1 MFLIL
6 YNTVLYRSTH
16 YIITTSFALFFVFE
30 GRDTRQL
37 QLEELTTHLR
47 DVYSELNR
55 KWILI
60 FPEGGF
66 LYKRLQSSQEL
77 VVLLCAANYY

>member
-1 MFLIL
+1 M
-6 YNTVLYRSTH
+6 V
-16 YIITTSFALFFVFE
+16 AVCQ
-30 GRDTRQL
+30 GRETRHL
-37 QLEELTTHLR
+37 QSEELTSHLR
-47 DVYSELNR
+47 GVYSELSR

-77 VVLLCAANYY
+77 VGPSYVILQ

>member
-1 MFLIL
+1 MQHCTEVHITL
-6 YNTVLYRSTH
+6 Y
-16 YIITTSFALFFVFE
+16 TTSFTLFLAVFE

-77 VVLLCAANYY
+77 VVLLCATDYY

>member
-1 MFLIL
+1 MYYNDDLSVWFLA
-6 YNTVLYRSTH
+6 VCQ
-16 YIITTSFALFFVFE
+16 

-37 QLEELTTHLR
+37 QLDELTAHLR
-47 DVYSELNR
+47 GVYSELNR

-66 LYKRLQSSQEL
+66 LYKRLQTSQEL
-77 VVLLCAANYY
+77 VKLCYTLLIVLS